1 MRIHDSQNDTVTNNL
16 ILFLTEKEATQ
27 LIGALE
33 QVLDDDSP
41 GNHSH
46 VHDKDYTHEITV
58 TIARPSKLHQYDK
71 RSQEILQGF
80 DFDES

>member
-16 ILFLTEKEATQ
+16 ILFLTEKEATH

-41 GNHSH
+41 G
-46 VHDKDYTHEITV
+46 
-58 TIARPSKLHQYDK
+58 KLIVQ
-71 RSQEILQGF
+71 
-80 DFDES
+80 

>member
-1 MRIHDSQNDTVTNNL
+1 MRIHDIQNDTVTNNL

-41 GNHSH
+41 GNHAH
-46 VHDKDYTHEITV
+46 VNDKQYTHEITI
-58 TIARPSKLHQYDK
+58 TIPRPGKLNEYDN

-80 DFDES
+80 EFD